1 MLPFY
6 FFLSSFCRSC
16 NRCDSPSSFFF
27 FFVSSLYILSIQ
39 SHILSALDGNAS
51 CLPIPFFYFLSLLY
65 ARSLIPPSSF
75 TYFFFLFIPV
85 SIFIQCPFLSF
96 HLLLSPSSFNYP
108 HFRFH
113 LMPVSL
119 IPPSPFF
126 NSAFFFYLH
135 IFFFFWFMPVSIF
148 IQCLF
153 RLLLPSSFTYPHF
166 CFNLMPI
173 SLIPP
178 SSFTVLT
185 YYYFFLFSFFYI
197 DLALFSFYNC
207 CLYRSPS
214 VAVSLCF
221 FFFLFKPTISF

>member
-1 MLPFY
+1 MIDAIPL
-6 FFLSSFCRSC
+6 L
-16 NRCDSPSSFFF
+16 F

-51 CLPIPFFYFLSLLY
+51 CLPIPFFIFF
-65 ARSLIPPSSF
+65 IF
-75 TYFFFLFIPV
+75 TLCPFFNSAFFFYLLFFLYIPV

-96 HLLLSPSSFNYP
+96 HLLLSPSFNYP

-126 NSAFFFYLH
+126 NSTFFFYLH
-135 IFFFFWFMPVSIF
+135 IFFFWFMPISIF

-153 RLLLPSSFTYPHF
+153 CLLLPSSFTYPHF

-178 SSFTVLT
+178 SFTVLT
-185 YYYFFLFSFFYI
+185 YYYFFLFPFF
-197 DLALFSFYNC
+197 
-207 CLYRSPS
+207 
-214 VAVSLCF
+214 
-221 FFFLFKPTISF
+221 ISI